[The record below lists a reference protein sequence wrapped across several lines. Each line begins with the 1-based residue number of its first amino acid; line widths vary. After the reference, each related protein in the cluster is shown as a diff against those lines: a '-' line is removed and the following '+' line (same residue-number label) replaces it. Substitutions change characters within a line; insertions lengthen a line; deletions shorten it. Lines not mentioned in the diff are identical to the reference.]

1 MDIPEWHDLTALFV
15 SFVAL
20 IVSGIAAA
28 NQLASHKRPLPSI
41 EILHSDHLA
50 KTWIAETD
58 THEDVVARAML
69 IIIANRGHQTLFHPT
84 VYDWTPSSVLFGDYE
99 VSFSM
104 PSKLEPGEVVEVV
117 VSHSLAN
124 QSMRTFG
131 VVWEEASLLGR
142 NPVQMGIRLSC
153 DAAGMWTGAPKEH
166 WKRVGPFRK
175 KVGNVPDPYGR
186 CGNPHFPV
194 QETPQMASRGPLPT
208 SSCPTRRSKSM
219 N

>member
-41 EILHSDHLA
+41 EVLHSDHLA

-69 IIIANRGHQTLFHPT
+69 IIIANRGHQTMFHPT

-131 VVWEEASLLGR
+131 VVWEEASLLALHR
-142 NPVQMGIRLSC
+142 
-153 DAAGMWTGAPKEH
+153 
-166 WKRVGPFRK
+166 
-175 KVGNVPDPYGR
+175 
-186 CGNPHFPV
+186 
-194 QETPQMASRGPLPT
+194 
-208 SSCPTRRSKSM
+208 
-219 N
+219 